1 MKEIT
6 ETKFTKEQLLKSKK
20 YADRKDIASV
30 LLKYDQTY
38 SFVEA
43 DNLIKKI
50 HERQGE
56 IIC

>member
-43 DNLIKKI
+43 DNLIKKYMK
-50 HERQGE
+50 GKVK
-56 IIC
+56 